1 MICTSHPILWGDKI
15 GKNEMGGACSTY
27 WEGRGVY
34 RVLVGK
40 AEGKRTLGT
49 LRHRMEDNIK
59 MDFQE
64 LGCGRMD
71 WIELS

>member
-15 GKNEMGGACSTY
+15 GKNEMGGACSAY
-27 WEGRGVY
+27 GEGRGVY

-40 AEGKRTLGT
+40 SEGRRPLGT
-49 LRHRMEDNIK
+49 PSRRMEDNIK

-64 LGCGRMD
+64 LVCGSMD
-71 WIELS
+71 WIELA